1 MKQLLL
7 NIQPPANPGLAQFIP
22 GQNAEAIASLRAV
35 LAGTAHTR
43 FIYVWGA
50 AGSGKTHLLL
60 AAQALGAH
68 IADDVDTLDEASQ
81 ILLFDSYNQ
90 IKAEG
95 GVLVTAGRHAPTQ
108 MGLRADLAT
117 RLAWGLVYQL
127 HPLSDEEKIQAL
139 HAHAHERGM
148 KLPQEVITYCLRHVR
163 RDLTTLMTVLE
174 ALDNWS
180 LTSKKPVTVPMLRKI
195 LQSDLWE

>member
-22 GQNAEAIASLRAV
+22 GQNAEAIASLQAV

-50 AGSGKTHLLL
+50 TGSGKTHLLL

-81 ILLFDSYNQ
+81 ILLFDTYNQ

-95 GVLVTAGRHAPTQ
+95 GVLVTAGRHAPGQ
-108 MGLRADLAT
+108 MGIRADLAT

-127 HPLSDEEKIQAL
+127 QPLSDEEKIQAL